1 MGEAK
6 LNFIHICRAMLANG
20 SLREEAKMLHY
31 FSAVF
36 FLFKKTIQ
44 LRYLNFPVNRRTFQ
58 LKLLHLLNFRYGSL
72 LNHVDFRTRMEKTQ
86 GKKKHKAITSLY
98 QKTILLQHTA
108 SHKFGQCTMERG
120 G

>member
-1 MGEAK
+1 
-6 LNFIHICRAMLANG
+6 MLANG

-72 LNHVDFRTRMEKTQ
+72 LNHVDFRTRMEKTR
-86 GKKKHKAITSLY
+86 GKKT
-98 QKTILLQHTA
+98 QGDNFTIPEDNLVTA
-108 SHKFGQCTMERG
+108 HGFA
-120 G
+120 